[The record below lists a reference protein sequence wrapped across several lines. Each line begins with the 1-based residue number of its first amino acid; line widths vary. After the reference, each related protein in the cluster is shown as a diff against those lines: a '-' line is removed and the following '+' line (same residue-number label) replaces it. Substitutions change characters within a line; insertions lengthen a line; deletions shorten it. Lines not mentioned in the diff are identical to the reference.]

1 MFPRTGA
8 KPDINQKHRAMW
20 RLSACCRTKPLFKQ
34 VLCFFEEHVPVFLR
48 NINVYRVNLTIG
60 VTETIRG
67 RSENLKG
74 KDVRELYYGKK
85 IWIFEDNGTFLCL
98 SFLVYK
104 DYVEGQNARNT
115 ADRHKERNRT
125 TDDPGKSTKTCS
137 EETIY
142 RIGNFAII
150 YKL

>member
-104 DYVEGQNARNT
+104 DYVEGT
-115 ADRHKERNRT
+115 LP
-125 TDDPGKSTKTCS
+125 TDIRRGTGQRMILGRVQRLALRKLF
-137 EETIY
+137 
-142 RIGNFAII
+142 IGLEI
-150 YKL
+150 LL